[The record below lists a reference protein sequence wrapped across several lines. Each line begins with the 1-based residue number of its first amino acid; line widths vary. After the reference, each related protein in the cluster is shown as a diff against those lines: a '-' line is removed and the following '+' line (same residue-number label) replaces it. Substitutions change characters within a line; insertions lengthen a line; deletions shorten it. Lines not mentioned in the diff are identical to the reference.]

1 MRDKPHRNNPCDCE
15 DEGVRNPTT
24 QPISPSEPDQT
35 NQDPPAP
42 SRRRPGRGGQRLGGP
57 GPGTGGRG
65 PAAADRVGEGRGRG
79 VCLPDVPRRRG
90 VGRRRRRGSAAA
102 ARRGSGGG
110 AGGRRH
116 HVCGSL
122 WQEVLLHLRR
132 RAPPAVPSLPSLL
145 PPASG
150 QAVPPLPLAPRR
162 LRRTPTGGA
171 RPPSTCALP
180 RHGSPGLPP
189 PLPHFI
195 LPSPSH
201 FPDLL
206 VGPFLVV
213 SRRGFVVSLSVNL

>member
-1 MRDKPHRNNPCDCE
+1 MRDKYPCDCE
-15 DEGVRNPTT
+15 HEGIRNPTT
-24 QPISPSEPDQT
+24 QPISPS
-35 NQDPPAP
+35 
-42 SRRRPGRGGQRLGGP
+42 GP
-57 GPGTGGRG
+57 GPGQSGPVSTG
-65 PAAADRVGEGRGRG
+65 AAATRARRPEVGGTGTRDRRSRSSCCGSRVGEGRVRG

-90 VGRRRRRGSAAA
+90 VGRRRRRRSAAA
-102 ARRGSGGG
+102 ARRG

-132 RAPPAVPSLPSLL
+132 RAPTAVPSLPSLL
-145 PPASG
+145 LPPAGG
-150 QAVPPLPLAPRR
+150 QAVPPLPLAPRRRR

-171 RPPSTCALP
+171 RPPSTCPLP

-189 PLPHFI
+189 PLTHFI

-201 FPDLL
+201 FPVLL

-213 SRRGFVVSLSVNL
+213 SR